1 MALQTSGAISLNDI
15 HVEAGGTS
23 GTTASMNDTDI
34 RGLQAAAG
42 RTINSTLGGE
52 TDFADYYGAASEVD
66 LPTSGSTINGQAQL
80 KQITASTYISSGGTL
95 NVPSNLWVWSD
106 SISTPALIVDIPC
119 TVNISGKVIGRGG
132 DGGWYTGSDAV
143 NSGSATNGQNG
154 GNAISITS
162 SGVSIILNSGAYIA
176 GGGGGGGGGRY
187 FADTNNVKVA
197 GGGGGAGGG
206 SGGGNSTSNGGVL
219 NASGGSITN
228 SYYGSNQAMAWGG
241 GSGGGGGHGHTNA
254 QAGGAP
260 GGGGGRI
267 LPGIGGYYSFFH
279 ATDSSQNWSGNT
291 NGHTGA
297 TGNSASG
304 GAGGSAGNAGN
315 GAGITAGQY
324 AGGLYNGGGG
334 GGGWGASGGS
344 GRGAS
349 GGSGGKAIEDNG
361 YSYSITN
368 NGTIYGATT

>member
-80 KQITASTYISSGGTL
+80 KEITASTYISSGGTL
-95 NVPSNLWVWSD
+95 NIPSNLWVWSD
-106 SISTPALIVDIPC
+106 SVSTPALIIDVAC
-119 TVNISGKVIGRGG
+119 TVNISGKVIGKGG
-132 DGGWYTGSDAV
+132 EGGWYSGNSTGT
-143 NSGSATNGQNG
+143 NNYATNGQNG

-162 SGVSIILNSGAYIA
+162 SGVSIVLNSGAYIA
-176 GGGGGGGGGRY
+176 GGGGGGGGGRRSHDGD
-187 FADTNNVKVA
+187 AKVA

-228 SYYGSNQAMAWGG
+228 SYYGSDQALAWGG
-241 GSGGGGGHGHTNA
+241 GSGGGGGHGHTPNYN
-254 QAGGAP
+254 GGAA

-267 LPGIGGYYSFFH
+267 LPGIGGYYSYFH

-291 NGHTGA
+291 NGHTTA
-297 TGNSASG
+297 TGNSAAG
-304 GAGGSAGNAGN
+304 GAGGSAGSAGNNAGHS
-315 GAGITAGQY
+315 GTV
-324 AGGLYNGGGG
+324 YNGGGG
-334 GGGWGASGGS
+334 GGGWGASGGT
-344 GRGAS
+344 GYGGS

-368 NGTIYGATT
+368 NGTVYGALT

>member
-52 TDFADYYGAASEVD
+52 TDFADYYGAASEVN

-80 KQITASTYISSGGTL
+80 KEITASTYISSGGTL

-119 TVNISGKVIGRGG
+119 TVNISGKVIGKGG
-132 DGGWYTGSDAV
+132 DGGWYTGSATTA
-143 NSGSATNGQNG
+143 SGSATNGQNG

-187 FADTNNVKVA
+187 FDDTNNVKVA

-219 NASGGSITN
+219 NATGGHI
-228 SYYGSNQAMAWGG
+228 GSTPQPRAWGG
-241 GSGGGGGHGHTNA
+241 GSGGGGGHGHENTF
-254 QAGGAP
+254 QPGGGAE

-267 LPGIGGYYSFFH
+267 LPGIGGYYSYFH
-279 ATDSSQNWSGNT
+279 SNISM
-291 NGHTGA
+291 H
-297 TGNSASG
+297 
-304 GAGGSAGNAGN
+304 
-315 GAGITAGQY
+315 
-324 AGGLYNGGGG
+324 
-334 GGGWGASGGS
+334 
-344 GRGAS
+344 
-349 GGSGGKAIEDNG
+349 
-361 YSYSITN
+361 
-368 NGTIYGATT
+368 